1 LNFYASDS
9 RYLGKG
15 RLEMPK
21 KKSGTSSR
29 NTSPNVEALEETS
42 TSPDPAAPPTS
53 APVTSQHSNLTKG
66 LILILTSSLLLSF
79 QNVVTR
85 VILSPKSL
93 FGLFDGIVLNSSFSN
108 SLLILVLRCA
118 VVLPIMAFIV
128 APRLHKNTWQDI
140 KDLSKPEN
148 KTRLY
153 SVMSSGLFL
162 FCSQLCMYI
171 ALGSIPTGI
180 ATTIFFIYP
189 TITIL
194 LMWAFFGDKPSL
206 PLVFAMVT
214 IYIGGFM
221 TIPAAAFTPRGEGNF
236 VLGAITAALSGVAFA
251 GYIIMI
257 KNAKMHPAPFTIV
270 NFSIIFVLGLA
281 ILLQVGFEIDPT
293 RNLDL
298 VYGTMILATT
308 TLVGYLLQNFGVPLV
323 GPSLASVI
331 GASGP
336 AVTALMAL
344 FLIDET
350 LNLQQALGVFLVT
363 LWVLGISVE
372 NMKKS
377 APLPKK

>member
-1 LNFYASDS
+1 MAN
-9 RYLGKG
+9 
-15 RLEMPK
+15 
-21 KKSGTSSR
+21 KKSGKSSS
-29 NTSPNVEALEETS
+29 NTSPKIDALDETAQIA
-42 TSPDPAAPPTS
+42 DPTAPPTS
-53 APVTSQHSNLTKG
+53 APVSNQHSHLTKG

-93 FGLFDGIVLNSSFSN
+93 FGLFDGIVLNSSLAN

-118 VVLPIMAFIV
+118 IVLPIMAFIV
-128 APRLHKNTWQDI
+128 APRLYKNTWQDI
-140 KDLSKPEN
+140 LDLPKPEN

-153 SVMSSGLFL
+153 SVISSGLFL

-171 ALGSIPTGI
+171 ALGTIPTGI

-194 LMWAFFGDKPSL
+194 LMWMLFRDRPSL
-206 PLVFAMVT
+206 PLVFAMLT

-221 TIPAAAFTPRGEGNF
+221 TIPAVAFTPKGEGNF
-236 VLGAITAALSGVAFA
+236 VLGASTAAFSGASFA

-270 NFSIIFVLGLA
+270 NFSIILLLGGL
-281 ILLQVGFEIDPT
+281 ILPHMDFQIDQAHMT
-293 RNLDL
+293 DL
-298 VYGTMILATT
+298 IYGTLILATT

-336 AVTALMAL
+336 AVTALMAF
-344 FLIDET
+344 FLIDEK
-350 LNLQQALGVFLVT
+350 LDLQQALGVFLVT
-363 LWVLGISVE
+363 LWVLGICVE
-372 NMKKS
+372 NMKKTPA
-377 APLPKK
+377 APPKK

>member
-1 LNFYASDS
+1 MA
-9 RYLGKG
+9 
-15 RLEMPK
+15 K
-21 KKSGTSSR
+21 KKPGTSNS
-29 NTSPNVEALEETS
+29 NTSPNIDAVEETTQIADP
-42 TSPDPAAPPTS
+42 TSPPTS
-53 APVTSQHSNLTKG
+53 SVVTSQHNHLTKG

-140 KDLSKPEN
+140 KDLAKPDN

-194 LMWAFFGDKPSL
+194 LMWAFFRDKPSL

-221 TIPAAAFTPRGEGNF
+221 TIPAAAFTPKGEGNF

-270 NFSIIFVLGLA
+270 NFSIIFILGLA
-281 ILLQVGFEIDPT
+281 ILLQVGFEIDPAHYT
-293 RNLDL
+293 DL
-298 VYGTMILATT
+298 VYGTLILATT

-344 FLIDET
+344 FLIGEKLD
-350 LNLQQALGVFLVT
+350 LIQALGVFLVT

-372 NMKKS
+372 NMKK
-377 APLPKK
+377 APAPAPKK

>member
-1 LNFYASDS
+1 
-9 RYLGKG
+9 
-15 RLEMPK
+15 MPK
-21 KKSGTSSR
+21 KKPGTSNR
-29 NTSPNVEALEETS
+29 NTSPKVEAIETS
-42 TSPDPAAPPTS
+42 TESEQTTAPPITPP
-53 APVTSQHSNLTKG
+53 PVAHQHSHLTKG

-93 FGLFDGIVLNSSFSN
+93 FGLFDGIVLNSSLSN

-140 KDLSKPEN
+140 RDLPKPEN
-148 KTRLY
+148 KTRFL
-153 SVMSSGLFL
+153 SVLSSGFFL
-162 FCSQLCMYI
+162 FCSQLCMYV

-194 LMWAFFGDKPSL
+194 LMWALFGDRPSL

-221 TIPAAAFTPRGEGNF
+221 TIPAAAFTPKGEGNF
-236 VLGAITAALSGVAFA
+236 VLGASTAAMSGIAFA

-257 KNAKMHPAPFTIV
+257 KNAKMHPVPFTIV
-270 NFSIIFVLGLA
+270 NFSIILLLGGA
-281 ILLQVGFEIDPT
+281 ILPFMNYQIDSAHT
-293 RNLDL
+293 MDL
-298 VYGTMILATT
+298 VYGTLILATT

-344 FLIDET
+344 VLIDET

-377 APLPKK
+377 PAPPPKK